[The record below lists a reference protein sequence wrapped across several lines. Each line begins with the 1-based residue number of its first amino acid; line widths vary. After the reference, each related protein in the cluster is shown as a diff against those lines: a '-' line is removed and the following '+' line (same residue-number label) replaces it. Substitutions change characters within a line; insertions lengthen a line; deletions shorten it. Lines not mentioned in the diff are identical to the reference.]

1 MVWILQ
7 KKLYGK
13 VLNNFMLKL
22 DLFQLIASL
31 LNVKSQEIKIDSTP
45 DQFSSWDSFKHMEI
59 ILAIE
64 DKYSIK
70 LTDKGIAQIRNVEDM
85 YKTLKNHGIN

>member
-1 MVWILQ
+1 
-7 KKLYGK
+7 
-13 VLNNFMLKL
+13 MLKQ
-22 DLFQLIASL
+22 DLFQLIASS
-31 LNVKSQEIKIDSTP
+31 LNVKTQEIKIDSAP
-45 DQFSSWDSFKHMEI
+45 DHFSSWDSFKHMEL

-70 LTDKGIAQIRNVEDM
+70 LTDKQIAQIRNVEDM

>member
-1 MVWILQ
+1 
-7 KKLYGK
+7 
-13 VLNNFMLKL
+13 MLKQ

-31 LNVKSQEIKIDSTP
+31 LNVKTQEIKLDSTP
-45 DQFSSWDSFKHMEI
+45 DHFSSWDSFKHMEL

-70 LTDKGIAQIRNVEDM
+70 LTDKQIAQIRNVEDM
-85 YKTLKNHGIN
+85 YKTIKDHGIY

>member
-1 MVWILQ
+1 
-7 KKLYGK
+7 
-13 VLNNFMLKL
+13 MLKL